1 MYGLSSIE
9 EEKERENGMAG
20 WEERGGTEE
29 AMEGQV
35 RGAGGV
41 CFASCSMHREH
52 HGCRKKI
59 KAKAEPSG
67 RSSKGKGLVIGP
79 EQEQEEEPAE
89 LGGEKFAA

>member
-1 MYGLSSIE
+1 MEWRDGRSE
-9 EEKERENGMAG
+9 ELGGAS
-20 WEERGGTEE
+20 ERG
-29 AMEGQV
+29 
-35 RGAGGV
+35 RGRV
-41 CFASCSMHREH
+41 LCFMHREH